1 MQRFESFYS
10 RLWTPDRI
18 CQERADDYRGSGW
31 LQSLSPACSKPKVW
45 LEPTLLREERE
56 GKDRRQKAIL
66 PTSQPAELNTDF
78 GQVLPSISWPL
89 LNSLFRKQVAG
100 WSDRTPDTRE
110 PSPGGIHGSLALHGT
125 DVIGVLIP
133 DFFVPPRRA
142 RERKGSNTK
151 TPDRELSLY
160 IRYLLQKRPK
170 PCRASRTNGRVLRRD
185 RP

>member
-45 LEPTLLREERE
+45 LQPTLLREERE

-66 PTSQPAELNTDF
+66 PTAELNTTLT
-78 GQVLPSISWPL
+78 VLSSISWPL
-89 LNSLFRKQVAG
+89 LNSLFRKPVAG

-110 PSPGGIHGSLALHGT
+110 PSPGGMQGSLALHGT
-125 DVIGVLIP
+125 DVRSPPPSNLSRLRSPSHCRLVLLGASSRY
-133 DFFVPPRRA
+133 VSSKSVAVA
-142 RERKGSNTK
+142 RTHD
-151 TPDRELSLY
+151 PCLSAGL
-160 IRYLLQKRPK
+160 I
-170 PCRASRTNGRVLRRD
+170 S
-185 RP
+185 